1 MDDEIYSSRDS
12 FENALQKAKQEAR
25 WNDAGGY
32 LRHACLLYP
41 DLVDDIHNILL
52 EAAQYYERGGNI
64 VEQAWCYHDLGSW
77 YLEETKGEVAVTWL
91 EKSKRLFQELG
102 NTPGAKEGLK
112 STKSELKRVRSEKP
126 FLPKKSGSI
135 KGDIFSVQ
143 RENLIRAN
151 GDPTDMPAILMTL
164 GAILALMSIIP
175 TYITLNFFGIA
186 AFFSLCSGGLIIFMV
201 GLIRFIKIKF
211 KK

>member
-1 MDDEIYSSRDS
+1 MDDEIYSSRTS
-12 FENALQKAKQEAR
+12 FENALQKAKQEER

-41 DLVDDIHNILL
+41 DLVGEINNTLL
-52 EAAQYYERGGNI
+52 EAAQYYERGGNS

-91 EKSKRLFQELG
+91 EKSKTLFQELG
-102 NTPGAKEGLK
+102 NTHGAKEGLE
-112 STKSELKRVRSEKP
+112 STKSELKRVLSEKP
-126 FLPKKSGSI
+126 FLPKNSKPKKWEST
-135 KGDIFSVQ
+135 VQ
-143 RENLIRAN
+143 THYPGEND
-151 GDPTDMPAILMTL
+151 DPTDMPAILMTL
-164 GAILALMSIIP
+164 GFILALMSIIP
-175 TYITLNFFGIA
+175 TYITLDFFGIA

>member
-1 MDDEIYSSRDS
+1 MEDETYSTRES
-12 FENALQKAKQEAR
+12 FELTIEKMVNEER
-25 WNDAGGY
+25 WDDVGGY

-41 DLVDDIHNILL
+41 DLVGDIHNGLL
-52 EAAQYYERGGNI
+52 EAAQYYERGGNN

-77 YLEETKGEVAVTWL
+77 YLGETKGEVAVLWL

-112 STKSELKRVRSEKP
+112 STKFELKRVRSEKP
-126 FLPKKSGSI
+126 FLPKKSKSI
-135 KGDIFSVQ
+135 QGDVFSVQ

-186 AFFSLCSGGLIIFMV
+186 AFSSLCSAGLIIFMV
-201 GLIRFIKIKF
+201 GLIRFIKVKF

>member
-77 YLEETKGEVAVTWL
+77 YLEETKGEIAVTWL
-91 EKSKRLFQELG
+91 EKSNLSLAPFPHPPSSQLF
-102 NTPGAKEGLK
+102 EG
-112 STKSELKRVRSEKP
+112 
-126 FLPKKSGSI
+126 
-135 KGDIFSVQ
+135 
-143 RENLIRAN
+143 IRAHRHRRTRSLSASQ
-151 GDPTDMPAILMTL
+151 GQVMTQL
-164 GAILALMSIIP
+164 PRTVLSMHYRQGE
-175 TYITLNFFGIA
+175 
-186 AFFSLCSGGLIIFMV
+186 
-201 GLIRFIKIKF
+201 
-211 KK
+211 